1 MIHLKKKCVIT
12 KIIKFD
18 ETNQYGFA
26 MTNPMPTGCIKEYS
40 LPSWLTFNLLLEKVS
55 LDNLIGHLFVVAIE
69 FDQKN
74 ATKKQFLYNEILP
87 PIIEKHKVIDAN
99 ERSVYQLLE
108 LFDETTEEKLKSYR
122 CTAKSHATMF
132 PKTFIPLYLR
142 DLRFL
147 IKRAG

>member
-1 MIHLKKKCVIT
+1 MT
-12 KIIKFD
+12 K
-18 ETNQYGFA
+18 
-26 MTNPMPTGCIKEYS
+26 PMPTGCIKEYN

-55 LDNLIGHLFVVAIE
+55 LDDPIGHLFVVNIE

-87 PIIEKHKVIDAN
+87 PIIEKQKVLDAN
-99 ERSVYQLLE
+99 EQSVYQLLK
-108 LFDETTEEKLKSYR
+108 LFDETTENKPKPYR

-132 PKTFIPLYLR
+132 PKKFIPLYLE

-147 IKRAG
+147 IKRAGWIVTKLYSHFTFEQDCFKK